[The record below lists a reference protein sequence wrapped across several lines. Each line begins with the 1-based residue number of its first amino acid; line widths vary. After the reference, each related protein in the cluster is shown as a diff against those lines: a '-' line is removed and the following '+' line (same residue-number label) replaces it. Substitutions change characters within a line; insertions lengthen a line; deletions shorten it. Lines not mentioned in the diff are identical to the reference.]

1 MFLLSLKRISKGFTL
16 IELTV
21 VLFIVSLLLA
31 GLLMPLRQ
39 GIESEKRT
47 ETQKRLKSI
56 EESLYGFAIANG
68 RLPCPDCRNAGVGNC
83 NAAGVVLNDGQEDFN
98 GINECAVDPNP
109 GAGTPNDPLEGN
121 LPWVTLGISQFDNWE
136 SWFTYS
142 VVDFAADVT
151 GNGTPGLNGTN
162 CVVTAENLATID
174 TCAVG
179 NYTIQNVS
187 AACPS
192 PPAVLPPTIIA
203 QNVFAVVVSHGSN
216 ITRSAVAAAGLID
229 APPLCS
235 ELENLDQ
242 DNIFVSSTY
251 INPGSPGATAVTAP
265 SPLGIDDMILWVS
278 PYVLKNK
285 LIQSGRLP

>member
-1 MFLLSLKRISKGFTL
+1 MINKKVTGGFTL

-31 GLLMPLRQ
+31 GLLLPLRQ
-39 GIESEKRT
+39 GIET
-47 ETQKRLKSI
+47 ERRAETLTRLKSI

-68 RLPCPDCRNAGVGNC
+68 RLPCPDCRVAAGNCPGAGNTINDGLEDLVGNNC
-83 NAAGVVLNDGQEDFN
+83 AA
-98 GINECAVDPNP
+98 DPNP
-109 GAGTPNDPLEGN
+109 GAGTPNDVLEGN
-121 LPWVTLGISQFDNWE
+121 LPWVTLGTNQFDNWE

-142 VVDFAADVT
+142 VVDFAADIT
-151 GNGTPGLNGTN
+151 GNGTPGLNDTN
-162 CVVTAENLATID
+162 CVVTTENLATID

-179 NYTIQNVS
+179 NYTVQNVS

-192 PPAVLPPTIIA
+192 PPAVLPPAVIA
-203 QNVFAVVVSHGSN
+203 QNVMAVVVSHGAN
-216 ITRSAVAAAGLID
+216 VTRTAVPAVGLID

-242 DNIFVSSTY
+242 DGVFVSSSF
-251 INPGSPGATAVTAP
+251 INPGPPGATAVTAP
-265 SPLGIDDMILWVS
+265 SPLGIDDQIIWISPNILKS
-278 PYVLKNK
+278 K